1 MFKLIIMQKEIE
13 ELLKKYKVIATTS
26 NYQLSKEIVE
36 IIINSI
42 LENHKIELKH
52 ADTLN
57 N

>member
-1 MFKLIIMQKEIE
+1 MQKEIE

-36 IIINSI
+36 VIINYI
-42 LENHKIELKH
+42 LENHKIELKN

>member
-1 MFKLIIMQKEIE
+1 MIE

-36 IIINSI
+36 IAINSI
-42 LENHKIELKH
+42 LENHKIELKQT
-52 ADTLN
+52 DTLN